1 MPPIIEVRNVSKRF
15 SRNANTH
22 LGYGMTDLLDELFGR
37 KTKRPLRPDE
47 FWAVRDISFDLE
59 AGGSFALVGR
69 NGSGKTTLLKM
80 MNGLIKPD
88 AGEIRMLGRVQA
100 LINLGTGFNPNLS
113 GRDNVY
119 NAASLMGLNRN
130 ETTAILDEII
140 DFAELEEFIDSPFQT
155 YSSGMKARLGFG
167 VAVHLRPEILLIDEI
182 LSVGDYAFQN
192 KCFIKMQ
199 ALKKAGATIVL
210 VSHSHTQ
217 VMQLCDRALWIH
229 QGQLKEIGPS
239 RDVITSYLNFL
250 DMAEAARTE
259 AAVEKRAN
267 SGPEL
272 YGPVHE
278 ENDACRGVEFEILHN
293 DAPVLSVPVHGD
305 VTFRYAFHLADQP
318 SDLNVTLNIYRE
330 DGVLAACVSTLRG
343 DLLRDMQAGRVE
355 ARIRVRDLSLVP
367 GNYVAVLPV
376 HEGHSYLYRN
386 VVATFRVVSGG
397 EMFWGMNDL
406 SYEYTVNGKVY
417 VNGRG

>member
-1 MPPIIEVRNVSKRF
+1 MPPIIEVRNVAKRF
-15 SRNANTH
+15 SRNANSH
-22 LGYGMTDLLDELFGR
+22 LGYGMTDLLDELLGR
-37 KTKRPLRPDE
+37 KKKRPLRQDE

-88 AGEIRMLGRVQA
+88 AGEIRMLGPVQA

-119 NAASLMGLNRN
+119 NAASLMGFSRSD
-130 ETTAILDEII
+130 TAAILDEII
-140 DFAELEEFIDSPFQT
+140 DFAELEDFIDSPFQT

-229 QGQLKEIGPS
+229 QGELKDIGPS
-239 RDVITSYLNFL
+239 RDVITSYLSFL
-250 DMAEAARTE
+250 DMAEAARAEADAEKRTE
-259 AAVEKRAN
+259 A
-267 SGPEL
+267 GHEL
-272 YGPVHE
+272 YGPVHD
-278 ENDACRGVEFEILHN
+278 ENAACNGVEFEILHEG
-293 DAPVLSVPVHGD
+293 APVLNVPVHGD
-305 VTFRYAFHLADQP
+305 ITFRYAFNLASQP
-318 SDLNVTLNIYRE
+318 QDLNVTLNLYRE
-330 DGVLAACVSTLRG
+330 DGILATCVSSLRG
-343 DLLRDMQAGRVE
+343 DLLREVQAGRME
-355 ARIRVRDLSLVP
+355 ARIRVRDLTLAP

-386 VVATFRVVSGG
+386 VVAKFRVTGG
-397 EMFWGMNDL
+397 GNMYWGMNDL
-406 SYEYTVNGKVY
+406 SYEYTVPGKVY
-417 VNGRG
+417 INGRA

>member
-15 SRNANTH
+15 SRNANAH
-22 LGYGMTDLLDELFGR
+22 LGYGLTDLFDELLG
-37 KTKRPLRPDE
+37 KKIKRPLRPDE

-88 AGEIRMLGRVQA
+88 AGEIRMLGPVQA

-119 NAASLMGLNRN
+119 NAASLMGLNRR
-130 ETTAILDEII
+130 ETTAILDEVI
-140 DFAELEEFIDSPFQT
+140 DFAELADFIDSPFQT

-192 KCFIKMQ
+192 KCFVKMQ

-239 RDVITSYLNFL
+239 RDIITSYLSFL

-259 AAVEKRAN
+259 AEAEKRVEA
-267 SGPEL
+267 GHEI
-272 YGPVHE
+272 YGPVHP
-278 ENDACRGVEFEILHN
+278 ENDQCRGVEFEILH
-293 DAPVLSVPVHGD
+293 AGASTFSVPVHGD
-305 VTFRYAFHLADQP
+305 VTFRYAFQLATQP
-318 SDLNVTLNIYRE
+318 HDLNVTLNLYRE
-330 DGVLAACVSTLRG
+330 DGILAACVSTLRG
-343 DLLRDMQAGRVE
+343 DLLRDAPSGRIE
-355 ARIRVRDLSLVP
+355 ASIRARDLTLAP
-367 GNYVAVLPV
+367 GNYVAVLPI

-386 VVATFRVVSGG
+386 VVAKFRITGGG

-406 SYEYTVNGKVY
+406 SYEYTAGDKSFVNGPV
-417 VNGRG
+417 